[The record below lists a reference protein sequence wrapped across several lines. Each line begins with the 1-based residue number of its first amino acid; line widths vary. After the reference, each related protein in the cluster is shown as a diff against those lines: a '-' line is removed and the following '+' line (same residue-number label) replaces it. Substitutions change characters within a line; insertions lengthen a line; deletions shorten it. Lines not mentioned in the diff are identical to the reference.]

1 MRVGLVAVAAVLAAG
16 LLSGCGGSGDTTEGP
31 GKGGGAAASS
41 PAVKESAAPPAKVVI
56 TKSGFEDHDVWG
68 PHAYVVH
75 WELTNTG
82 TTPGNFYAGIDFLDA
97 DKDVLGSTGITADKL
112 GPGKTSRG
120 DSAPLP
126 AEISN
131 GTIADIR
138 SARVTEVERLEP

>member
-16 LLSGCGGSGDTTEGP
+16 LLSGCGGAGDTTEGA
-31 GKGGGAAASS
+31 GKGAGAVASS
-41 PAVKESAAPPAKVVI
+41 PAVKESAAPAKVVI
-56 TKSGFEDHDVWG
+56 RKAGFEDHEVWG

-82 TTPGNFYAGIDFLDA
+82 KAAGNFYAGIDFLDA
-97 DKDVLGSTGITADKL
+97 DGDVLGSTGITADKL
-112 GPGKTSRG
+112 GPGKTARG

-126 AEISN
+126 AEIGN

-138 SARVTEVERLEP
+138 GARVTEVERLEP